1 MVHDQRMQSLLSLM
15 AQNHLDGIALNPG
28 PTLKYLTDLNFHL
41 MERPFLLII
50 SRNGNAVL
58 VHPELESSKLHDS
71 KIHLK
76 GYAYG
81 ENPEKWDQVF
91 STAIHDLNINGKK
104 IGIEPTHIRF
114 LELQFLSHAAP
125 DSKIIA
131 ANIVLDNLRIKK
143 DPSEKQNIRQAAI
156 IAQDAM
162 EATIPYMKPGVTEI
176 EIAMELSIQLL
187 RAGSEPGFAF
197 SPAVVAGPNS
207 AKNHTGPGDRPLQK
221 GDLIMID
228 WGAKYK
234 GYNSDLTRTF
244 AIGELDLELVKIY
257 ETVQAANDQG
267 KKTARP
273 GLPAGEVDK
282 ATRKIIESEGFG
294 KYFTHRTG
302 HGLGM
307 EVHEPPYIYA
317 ENQNSLEEGMVFTV
331 EPGIY
336 LEGIG
341 GVRIEDDVIITGS
354 GCESLSD
361 FPHDL
366 RILD

>member
-1 MVHDQRMQSLLSLM
+1 MVHKLRMQSLLSLM
-15 AQNHLDGIALNPG
+15 AQNNLDGIALNPG
-28 PTLKYLTDLNFHL
+28 PTIKYLTGLTFHL
-41 MERPFLLII
+41 MERPFLLLV
-50 SRNGNAVL
+50 SRDGNAVL
-58 VHPELESSKLHDS
+58 VHPELESSKLNDS
-71 KIHLK
+71 KIDLK

-81 ENPEKWDQVF
+81 ENPENWYKVF
-91 STAIHDLNINGKK
+91 STAVHDLNMNGKT

-114 LELQFLSHAAP
+114 LELQFLYDAAP

-131 ANIVLDNLRIKK
+131 ANSVLDNLRMKK
-143 DPSEKQNIRQAAI
+143 DSFEKKYIRQAAI
-156 IAQDAM
+156 IAQNAM
-162 EATIPYMKPGVTEI
+162 EATIPFMKPGVSEI

-207 AKNHTGPGDRPLQK
+207 AKNHTGPGDRTLQM

-228 WGAKYK
+228 WGAKYQ

-244 AIGELDLELVKIY
+244 AIGELDADLVKIY
-257 ETVQAANDQG
+257 ETVLAANDQG

-282 ATRKIIESEGFG
+282 AARKVIDAEGFG
-294 KYFTHRTG
+294 KFFTHRTG

-317 ENQNSLEEGMVFTV
+317 ENQNPLEEGMVFTV

-336 LEGIG
+336 IEGKG

-361 FPHDL
+361 FPRDL
-366 RILD
+366 RILK